1 MFQMAFEMK
10 PPLTRSLE
18 FGRVQVKQRWQVNGT
33 LSPSHRAAHQHGT
46 TLNDTD
52 DALELLIV

>member
-18 FGRVQVKQRWQVNGT
+18 FGRVQVEQRWQANGT
-33 LSPSHRAAHQHGT
+33 ISPYRAAHQHGT